1 MQRKELL
8 MDMENQHTVCPGTAE
23 AFISVVV
30 IMFLSC
36 AVFVLLL
43 LFYRG
48 VSILLSSSLVLFSC
62 YSHPVCCF
70 LRASSEALA
79 WLPWNKQDS

>member
-1 MQRKELL
+1 MVRIVTWVVFSLCLLRCLLHSDINMQRKELL
-8 MDMENQHTVCPGTAE
+8 MDMENRHTVCPGTAE

-48 VSILLSSSLVLFSC
+48 VSILLS
-62 YSHPVCCF
+62 
-70 LRASSEALA
+70 
-79 WLPWNKQDS
+79 